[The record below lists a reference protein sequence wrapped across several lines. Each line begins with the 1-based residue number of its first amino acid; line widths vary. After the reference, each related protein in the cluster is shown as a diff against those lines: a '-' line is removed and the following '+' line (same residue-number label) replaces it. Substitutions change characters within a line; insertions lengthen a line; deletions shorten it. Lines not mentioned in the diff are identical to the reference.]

1 MLDDHLVSLQMMTSK
16 ADVYIKLQI
25 LDHEEEI
32 ISAVGKGHVVL
43 PAFVF
48 QKDNAVPSEE
58 ENKRSS
64 SRQCKSFNKMCL
76 SRGIYMNIITN
87 SFLLIIS
94 AKRGGG
100 NNSHQSISKKRSG
113 SANQEGRFS
122 VSRSCLS

>member
-1 MLDDHLVSLQMMTSK
+1 MMTSK

-43 PAFVF
+43 LAFVF

-64 SRQCKSFNKMCL
+64 SRQCKSFNKMYRCVFPEVFL
-76 SRGIYMNIITN
+76 SVKSQIHSYSSFQQGEGEAITH
-87 SFLLIIS
+87 I
-94 AKRGGG
+94 K
-100 NNSHQSISKKRSG
+100 
-113 SANQEGRFS
+113 
-122 VSRSCLS
+122 V

>member
-16 ADVYIKLQI
+16 PDVYIKLQI

-48 QKDNAVPSEE
+48 QKDNAALSEE

-64 SRQCKSFNKMCL
+64 SRQCKSFDHMC
-76 SRGIYMNIITN
+76 RCV
-87 SFLLIIS
+87 F
-94 AKRGGG
+94 
-100 NNSHQSISKKRSG
+100 
-113 SANQEGRFS
+113 
-122 VSRSCLS
+122 